1 MSYLTG
7 VRNQVQAWDRKAPKP
22 SKEQPDL
29 LARRVTSN
37 YGGTEAAQS
46 VDGSY
51 ESYANAY
58 RSYVWVRKAIDEKAK
73 NIQSLPVRVVDVD
86 GKALDN
92 HVISQL
98 LRRGNDQLT
107 MSQIWAQW
115 LTSMELGG
123 EGPLEIIDD
132 LRGNPLWLWPRRPDY
147 VLVQASIDP
156 ERANYP
162 TVAGYVVMPE
172 QVGGK
177 PIDVPP
183 GNMIFTRYHNPLSVW
198 RGLAP
203 IAAVRA
209 SIVIDVYAQAWSKT
223 FFQKG
228 ARPDF
233 GIIAPQGITATEK
246 DRIKAEIMHQHSGN
260 WFEPI
265 VLEEGV
271 TDIKPFS
278 FPPSDM
284 EWVQQRELTRNEI
297 GAIFGV
303 PDEVMGFGR
312 DTYENYG
319 KAVEAFWTL
328 TLRPLVQ
335 FRDETLTHFFTARR
349 PLLAPGERIETDLS
363 GIGVLQEDLLPKV
376 EAASKLWLM
385 GAPFNQIDEQL
396 RLGIGPVPN
405 GEFPNGKDPA
415 GDGQNSKD
423 ILGYHIESGVVTR
436 NEARADVGLPPVDD
450 SQDTLQR
457 QLRAQLELMIAARN
471 AGIDPQNAAQ
481 LVGLDV
487 EIKPPPEPP
496 AQGNSDGGSQDQ
508 QGSNQNQQ
516 QQGQEAQQGG
526 KTAHP
531 FSVRH
536 GSLTPDKIAR
546 VKALV
551 LQLDP
556 GDPEAEQAIRMA
568 LERRTARELGRAIS
582 DMLETL
588 YPDGWGGDWTRAEQ
602 EAIRVHNAFV
612 RDQRLRDAL
621 SRALLDGVDLGISV
635 GVGQLENVGFGFD
648 WTLAHIPARDWA
660 IAYTDQVLEQ
670 LAQVTARGVGQSIG
684 RWLENGE
691 PLESLIRDLE
701 PYFGTD
707 RAARIAATEVTRAVA
722 EGSEAAYRE
731 SGVVSEV
738 EFYSVRDERVC
749 PLCGAL
755 HGKTTKLG
763 ERFDGGTYPPIHPN
777 CRCFLRP
784 VLAEPRR

>member
-1 MSYLTG
+1 MSILDG
-7 VRNQVQAWDRKAPKP
+7 VRKQVAAWDTTKAPAKP
-22 SKEQPDL
+22 KEVPDL
-29 LARRVTSN
+29 MARRVTSN

-73 NIQSLPVRVVDVD
+73 NIVALPVRVVDAN

-92 HVISQL
+92 HVVSQL

-107 MSQIWAQW
+107 MSQIWAAW
-115 LTSMELGG
+115 LTSLDLGG
-123 EGPLEIIDD
+123 EGPLEIVDD
-132 LRGNPLWLWPRRPDY
+132 LAGNPLWLWPRRPDY

-203 IAAVRA
+203 ITAVRA

-312 DTYENYG
+312 DTYENFG

-335 FRDETLTHFFTARR
+335 YRDETLTHFFTTRR

-385 GAPFNQIDEQL
+385 GAPFNQLDEQL

-415 GDGQNSKD
+415 VTQQMAELAAQDATARQNGQQGQQSDGQ
-423 ILGYHIESGVVTR
+423 
-436 NEARADVGLPPVDD
+436 
-450 SQDTLQR
+450 
-457 QLRAQLELMIAARN
+457 
-471 AGIDPQNAAQ
+471 
-481 LVGLDV
+481 
-487 EIKPPPEPP
+487 
-496 AQGNSDGGSQDQ
+496 QGQQSDG
-508 QGSNQNQQ
+508 QQ
-516 QQGQEAQQGG
+516 QNGQEAQQGG
-526 KTAHP
+526 KSTSP
-531 FSVRH
+531 FWMT
-536 GSLTPDKIAR
+536 GLTTRDGWMAAKAMLLQTTPADDDAVERIIA
-546 VKALV
+546 
-551 LQLDP
+551 
-556 GDPEAEQAIRMA
+556 E
-568 LERRTARELGRAIS
+568 LERRGELAIARAFREQAASILPPNADELDLWQLMQYVNQRIVMPQPAVDAITR
-582 DMLETL
+582 TL
-588 YPDGWGGDWTRAEQ
+588 YDAASAGVNIAFDQLDRIGISFDYTLVNTRAQ
-602 EAIRVHNAFV
+602 
-612 RDQRLRDAL
+612 
-621 SRALLDGVDLGISV
+621 
-635 GVGQLENVGFGFD
+635 
-648 WTLAHIPARDWA
+648 DWA
-660 IAYTDQVLEQ
+660 RQYSGELI
-670 LAQVTARGVGQSIG
+670 RGIDDTTRQAVQQAVE
-684 RWLENGE
+684 RWYGNGE
-691 PLESLIRDLE
+691 PLSALEDDLARTFDRKRARLIAQTE
-701 PYFGTD
+701 TT
-707 RAARIAATEVTRAVA
+707 RAAATGTR
-722 EGSEAAYRE
+722 EGFRE
-731 SGVVSEV
+731 SGVVTGLVWRTSNDGEK
-738 EFYSVRDERVC
+738 VC
-749 PLCGAL
+749 PICRELDGAIVSI
-755 HGKTTKLG
+755 
-763 ERFDGGTYPPIHPN
+763 DGGAFYDELPADLQGKFKHRFELPPAHPG
-777 CRCFLRP
+777 CRCRISAQ
-784 VLAEPRR
+784 VIEP

>member
-29 LARRVTSN
+29 LARRPTSN
-37 YGGTEAAQS
+37 YTGTEAAS
-46 VDGSY
+46 IADSY
-51 ESYANAY
+51 ESYADAY

-73 NIQSLPVRVVDVD
+73 NIMALPVRVVDVD

-92 HVISQL
+92 HVVSQL
-98 LRRGNDQLT
+98 LRRGNDQMP

-183 GNMIFTRYHNPLSVW
+183 ANMIFTRYHNPVSVW

-335 FRDETLTHFFTARR
+335 YRDETLTHFFTARR

-376 EAASKLWLM
+376 EAASKLWVM
-385 GAPFNQIDEQL
+385 GAPFNQLDEQL

-415 GDGQNSKD
+415 
-423 ILGYHIESGVVTR
+423 V
-436 NEARADVGLPPVDD
+436 
-450 SQDTLQR
+450 
-457 QLRAQLELMIAARN
+457 AQQMAEL
-471 AGIDPQNAAQ
+471 AAQ
-481 LVGLDV
+481 
-487 EIKPPPEPP
+487 
-496 AQGNSDGGSQDQ
+496 AATAR
-508 QGSNQNQQ
+508 QGSGQEQNQQ
-516 QQGQEAQQGG
+516 QNQQNGQEAQQGG
-526 KTAHP
+526 KSASP
-531 FSVRH
+531 FLMT
-536 GSLTPDKIAR
+536 GLTTRESWAA
-546 VKALV
+546 VKAMLLETTPADDDAV
-551 LQLDP
+551 
-556 GDPEAEQAIRMA
+556 ERIIAE
-568 LERRTARELGRAIS
+568 LERRGELAIARAFREQAANILPPNADELDLWQLMQYVNQRIVMPQPAVDAITR
-582 DMLETL
+582 TL
-588 YPDGWGGDWTRAEQ
+588 YDAASAGVNIALDQLDRIGIGFDYTLVNTRAQ
-602 EAIRVHNAFV
+602 EWAQQYSGELIQGINETTKQSVQQAV
-612 RDQRLRDAL
+612 QRWY
-621 SRALLDGVDLGISV
+621 G
-635 GVGQLENVGFGFD
+635 
-648 WTLAHIPARDWA
+648 
-660 IAYTDQVLEQ
+660 
-670 LAQVTARGVGQSIG
+670 
-684 RWLENGE
+684 NGE
-691 PLESLIRDLE
+691 PLSALEDDLARTFDRKRARLIAQTE
-701 PYFGTD
+701 TT
-707 RAARIAATEVTRAVA
+707 RAAATGTR
-722 EGSEAAYRE
+722 EGFKE
-731 SGVVSEV
+731 SGVVTGLV
-738 EFYSVRDERVC
+738 WRTANDEKVC
-749 PLCGAL
+749 PWCGSLDGAIVSI
-755 HGKTTKLG
+755 
-763 ERFDGGTYPPIHPN
+763 DGGAFYDELPADLQGKLKRRFEIPPAHPA
-777 CRCFLRP
+777 CRCRISAQ
-784 VLAEPRR
+784 VIEP